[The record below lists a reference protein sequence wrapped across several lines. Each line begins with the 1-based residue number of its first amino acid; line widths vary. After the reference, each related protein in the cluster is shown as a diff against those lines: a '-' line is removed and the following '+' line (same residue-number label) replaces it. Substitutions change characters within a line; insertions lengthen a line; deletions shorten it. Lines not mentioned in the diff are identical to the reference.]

1 MNIEEARAKFKAPPI
16 PSDVDKMRAF
26 LDKAIYNAT
35 ADGEVRLTVQ
45 VTCTKKLAT
54 VMCSHYTQLGFSAEV
69 HTPPNSEGKVC
80 FVLAGWADTKN

>member
-1 MNIEEARAKFKAPPI
+1 MNIDEARAKFLESPPVREI
-16 PSDVDKMRAF
+16 EAMTKF
-26 LDKAIYNAT
+26 LDQALEEAT
-35 ADGEVRLTVQ
+35 SSGETQLSVT
-45 VTCTKKLAT
+45 VTCPKKLAK